1 MVHTN
6 EARRRRGSCSHLR
19 AVTVQLAQTPGAAP
33 RVSSLSLMQIP
44 KLPEGLRYSLLA
56 CSVVCPRRLAKAS
69 GGRFS
74 RLSELL

>member
-44 KLPEGLRYSLLA
+44 RPAREPEYSLLLR
-56 CSVVCPRRLAKAS
+56 CPGAGLRLPGVRS
-69 GGRFS
+69 RF
-74 RLSELL
+74 E